1 MTNLSPSCRPGSAS
15 PNGAAASSPRLRHR
29 RYLGCQAQTSTTPT
43 GLRLGRHTGHNPVG
57 VGGWEQS
64 FPQGSSCLATLGWRP
79 QPRWG
84 CQWQVPLSLA
94 PGFSRVFSAVVSSS
108 RFNGF
113 GGAPLCHGPVGKP
126 LKRLYLPMSP
136 NTRLKPGANERG
148 LIHDHRPTSPH
159 LLPEALSS
167 NPPWPVAHGLP
178 ATRSQSSREHPAV
191 ALVAGRMG
199 SIAGRRAR
207 RATRRLGTRRARRPV
222 AWPVQWCSCGLLT
235 PLGAV
240 EQDLVATPSTPS
252 ASPFL
257 AGRPRGFDTQ
267 AAAIFPRTISPA
279 AQRAARTQPRA
290 ERSDAL
296 GTPVPHSHRPE
307 GARERSLRSFAD
319 VCFLMPSVL
328 HPFSRPCRALS
339 SGRAW
344 SQGIV
349 LPHSALGWT
358 LTAFQAVLSARLQE
372 TELRPTRL

>member
-1 MTNLSPSCRPGSAS
+1 M
-15 PNGAAASSPRLRHR
+15 
-29 RYLGCQAQTSTTPT
+29 
-43 GLRLGRHTGHNPVG
+43 RHTGHNPVG
-57 VGGWEQS
+57 VGGGAHLY
-64 FPQGSSCLATLGWRP
+64 PQGSSCLATLGWRP

-84 CQWQVPLSLA
+84 WQSPVPLSLA
-94 PGFSRVFSAVVSSS
+94 PGFSRVYSGVARHS

-113 GGAPLCHGPVGKP
+113 CVASLRRGPDGKP
-126 LKRLYLPMSP
+126 LKRLHLPVSP

-148 LIHDHRPTSPH
+148 TIHAHRPTSPH
-159 LLPEALSS
+159 LLPAAISS
-167 NPPWPVAHGLP
+167 NQPWPVAHGLP
-178 ATRSQSSREHPAV
+178 ATQSQSSRGHRAV
-191 ALVAGRMG
+191 ALVAGRMEAP
-199 SIAGRRAR
+199 AGCRAR
-207 RATRRLGTRRARRPV
+207 RATRKLGTRQVQRLV

-267 AAAIFPRTISPA
+267 AAALFPRTISPA

-319 VCFLMPSVL
+319 VCFLMPSVP

-349 LPHSALGWT
+349 LTHSALGWI